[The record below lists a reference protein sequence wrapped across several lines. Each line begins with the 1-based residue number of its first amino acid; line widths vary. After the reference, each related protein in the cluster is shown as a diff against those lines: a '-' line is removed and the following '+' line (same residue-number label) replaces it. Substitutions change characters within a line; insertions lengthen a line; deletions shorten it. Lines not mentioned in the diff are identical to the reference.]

1 MEYIMNKEKFANPPR
16 KEATRIGFET
26 AERIYLA
33 NASLKTKEVV
43 KLIADECGVNETRAY
58 YYLYWP
64 RRKLRNQIKL

>member
-1 MEYIMNKEKFANPPR
+1 MNKEKFVNPPR
-16 KEATRIGFET
+16 KEATRVGFEI
-26 AERIYLA
+26 AKRIYLA